1 MAKDPLYHSL
11 LEACSQPGCPVCRVV
26 LGLVDRYLNVLFY
39 EGVNDIPTRATL
51 RRSRGFCSSHARRLL
66 GGEVGNA
73 LGIAIIYNDVL
84 TNVLRDLPPVDGEEQ
99 SGGVAAFFL
108 RAGRQAGS
116 WVKKTLSALSP
127 TGICLACTE
136 RDQVS
141 RLAVDILLYSLQ
153 EEEFSTALA
162 GSDGLCL
169 LHLRQAVD
177 QSGSEEKA
185 VLLLQTSLPQIEAL
199 NADLAEFIRKNDY
212 RFRSEGF
219 GKEGDAWRRAVAKV
233 QGERE
238 S

>member
-11 LEACSQPGCPVCRVV
+11 LEACTQPGCPVCRVV

-51 RRSRGFCSSHARRLL
+51 RRSRGFCGSHAWRLL

-73 LGIAIIYNDVL
+73 LGVAIIYHDVL
-84 TNVLRDLPPVDGEEQ
+84 TNVLRDLPPIEGEEQ
-99 SGGVAAFFL
+99 SSGVAAFFI

-116 WVKKTLSALSP
+116 WVKKTLSALTP
-127 TGICLACTE
+127 TGTCLACAE
-136 RDQVS
+136 RDQVTS
-141 RLAVDILLYSLQ
+141 LAVDILLNSLQ
-153 EEEFSTALA
+153 EEEFRTALA

-169 LHLRQAVD
+169 PHLRQAAN
-177 QSGSEEKA
+177 QSGSENQVA
-185 VLLLQTSLPQIEAL
+185 LLLQTSLPQIEAL

-219 GKEGDAWRRAVAKV
+219 GKEGDAWRRAVAKA